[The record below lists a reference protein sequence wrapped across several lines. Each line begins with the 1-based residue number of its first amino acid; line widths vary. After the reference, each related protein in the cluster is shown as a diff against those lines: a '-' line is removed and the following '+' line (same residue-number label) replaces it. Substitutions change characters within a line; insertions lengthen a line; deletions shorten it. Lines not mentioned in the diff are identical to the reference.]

1 MTSLQ
6 ILDPHE
12 NTFHSRD
19 WNRSEG
25 SRFPELQKSIVSL
38 IVTMSGNETIHK
50 RDGGYEFEEDGDGEQ
65 D

>member
-12 NTFHSRD
+12 NTFYSRG

-25 SRFPELQKSIVSL
+25 SRFPELQKYIVSL
-38 IVTMSGNETIHK
+38 IVIMSGDETVHK
-50 RDGGYEFEEDGDGEQ
+50 QDGGYEFEEDGDDKQE
-65 D
+65 